1 MESFNRCLAC
11 GDQGCYLAPSCDYM
25 SKQLLGLFSQE
36 LRSKTHKTGSATL
49 LSTSTGLVLEV
60 HLESDFTS
68 LLDDAL
74 LARALG
80 YLA

>member
-1 MESFNRCLAC
+1 
-11 GDQGCYLAPSCDYM
+11 
-25 SKQLLGLFSQE
+25 LGLFRQE